1 MVIWRENAKRGNN
14 NSNLHK
20 APTSF
25 AGGQL
30 CALHVREDVRF
41 QVSGLDKL
49 SFCNHR
55 TDNGMVDLL
64 YGCGWF
70 ALGLKFNE
78 KRLPQLYANIWFE
91 IGWFDVTF

>member
-1 MVIWRENAKRGNN
+1 MLIWRGNAGSN

-20 APTSF
+20 ALASF

-30 CALHVREDVRF
+30 CAVREDVRF

-78 KRLPQLYANIWFE
+78 KRLPKKLHAYIWFE